1 MSIFKTTGLVAGH
14 YECRSLA
21 ETLPVFTDLLAME
34 VVEQTASD
42 SHAQAPQHRVA
53 PDRT

>member
-1 MSIFKTTGLVAGH
+1 MSILRTTGLVAGH

-34 VVEQTASD
+34 IVEQKAAEATLKHLNTD
-42 SHAQAPQHRVA
+42 
-53 PDRT
+53 